1 MYSTVSP
8 AGAHFK
14 YFVTGD
20 TRIYLSVT
28 EILVVDTLSVAA
40 VLGATR
46 AGLIG
51 RTGKVFIN

>member
-1 MYSTVSP
+1 MSP

-20 TRIYLSVT
+20 IRIYLSVT